1 MRLIFISI
9 GLLYLWIL
17 PNQISAH
24 TKVIQPTNQS
34 ETGSQITNKLIALF
48 KKCQN
53 LNRKISPKSVS
64 TQKIA
69 RQKSTP
75 KFISKKPKLSI
86 ISSREKSLRKAEVHI
101 NNKSNL
107 PSNKKSAKKKHG
119 SWSFL
124 RLFSQLRGPAPFARR

>member
-9 GLLYLWIL
+9 GLLYFWIL

-24 TKVIQPTNQS
+24 TKVIQSTNQN

-64 TQKIA
+64 IQKIA

-75 KFISKKPKLSI
+75 KFIGKKPKLSI
-86 ISSREKSLRKAEVHI
+86 ISSREKSLRKAEVHT

-107 PSNKKSAKKKHG
+107 LNDKKSAKKKQS

-124 RLFSQLRGPAPFARR
+124 NLVSQLRGPAPFARR